1 MQRLKSQNNRFYGLL
16 AKAKLDMDEKK
27 ALVYEVSAGRTYSSR
42 DLTAQEM
49 QRAIDHLAGLQ
60 VSSRAKMMAKARAIA
75 SDIGLIRK
83 GVDESG
89 QLRDDY
95 TALNSFVMKKF
106 KKPSLFQVDDNTM
119 RHVITALERWRDE
132 QGVKEERRKEERSAI

>member
-1 MQRLKSQNNRFYGLL
+1 MQRLVSQNNRFYGLL

-27 ALVYEVSAGRTYSSR
+27 ALVYQVSAGRTYSSR

-49 QRAIDHLAGLQ
+49 QRAIDHLSGLQ
-60 VSSRAKMMAKARAIA
+60 VSSRARMMAKARAIA
-75 SDIGLIRK
+75 NDIGLIRQ

-95 TALNSFVMKKF
+95 TALNSFILKKF
-106 KKPSLFQVDDNTM
+106 KKKSLFQVDDNTM
-119 RHVITALERWRDE
+119 RHVITALERWRDGQAE
-132 QGVKEERRKEERSAI
+132 GRPAKKVLAA

>member
-1 MQRLKSQNNRFYGLL
+1 MQRLVSQNNRFYGLL
-16 AKAKLDMDEKK
+16 AKARLDMDEKK

-49 QRAIDHLAGLQ
+49 QRAIDHLSGLQ

-75 SDIGLIRK
+75 NDIGLIRK
-83 GVDESG
+83 GVDENG
-89 QLRDDY
+89 KLRDDY

-106 KKPSLFQVDDNTM
+106 KKPTMFQLDDNTM
-119 RHVITALERWRDE
+119 RHLITALERWRASE
-132 QGVKEERRKEERSAI
+132 GKKELAV